1 MGIVLG
7 AGKDGVLY
15 VLDQN
20 NLGKGVGT
28 RNGFGHLKSPP
39 IFFTYFPGFN
49 FDAKHPPDFNVGGF
63 THHLHG
69 SPVFWN
75 SPDHGPMLFCWG
87 ENENL
92 RAWNIDGTGKVT
104 YLARGHEVASAGLPP
119 AGGMPGGMLTL
130 SANGTNP
137 HTGIVWSAGPL
148 NGDANKHVVEGVL
161 RAYDATEFGTNP
173 DGSRYLKLLWD
184 SKRLPGTFNHDKF
197 CPPVVWGGKVY
208 VTTYD
213 GRVDVYGP

>member
-1 MGIVLG
+1 
-7 AGKDGVLY
+7 
-15 VLDQN
+15 
-20 NLGKGVGT
+20 
-28 RNGFGHLKSPP
+28 
-39 IFFTYFPGFN
+39 
-49 FDAKHPPDFNVGGF
+49 
-63 THHLHG
+63 
-69 SPVFWN
+69 
-75 SPDHGPMLFCWG
+75 MLFCWG